1 MVNYV
6 LFFQEEREWDMEEK
20 DKAIRI
26 LEALEKGN
34 APISF
39 HWNDAEK
46 IAEVIAREIKAIQ
59 QEEERK

>member
-1 MVNYV
+1 
-6 LFFQEEREWDMEEK
+6 MEEK

-46 IAEVIAREIKAIQ
+46 IAEVIAREMKAIQ
-59 QEEERK
+59 QEEEKR